1 MRLRLPHDALDLGH
15 LRRLGKV
22 FACNNLLNLRLEL
35 RMLAND
41 LDQLSHGQTVQRLL
55 LGGSCF
61 ATRNHRLL
69 RYLSPNSRARRKRSG
84 SCSARGHTPSSRRMR
99 CLLMLLGTLLL
110 LLLPSCCRRLL
121 RACRQRQGL
130 LLPSWRQGSWGCCWR
145 HHGPT
150 SRGQQVG
157 PSIRRSSSQ
166 ESWRDS
172 HLTATGVPA
181 PRVGWRAG
189 TTTTPLRRQR

>member
-15 LRRLGKV
+15 LCRLGKV
-22 FACNNLLNLRLEL
+22 FACNDLLNLRLEL
-35 RMLAND
+35 RVLAND

-110 LLLPSCCRRLL
+110 LLLPSCRRRLL
-121 RACRQRQGL
+121 RPRRHRQGL
-130 LLPSWRQGSWGCCWR
+130 LLSSWRQSAWRCCR
-145 HHGPT
+145 GQHGPT

-157 PSIRRSSSQ
+157 CSMRRSSSH
-166 ESWRDS
+166 EPWRGS
-172 HLTATGVPA
+172 HLTTAGVPA
-181 PRVGWRAG
+181 RSVGQRAA
-189 TTTTPLRRQR
+189 TTPLRCQR